1 MVPITFNAVGDCSM
15 GTVAISKVVDGKF
28 VIAE

>member
-1 MVPITFNAVGDCSM
+1 MGIITCDDAGDCST

-28 VIAE
+28 VLAE